1 MSAYSLDDF
10 IRDTGVSRETA
21 ERLETHRTLLA
32 AWSRRINL
40 VGPGELQDYWR
51 RHALDSQQLIALAPG
66 ARRWLD
72 LGSGAGFPGLV
83 IALCLAEGHVDLVE
97 SNPKKAA
104 FLREAVRATGA
115 KARVLETKVEA
126 LADAGDGAGAY
137 DVATARAFAPLNRLI
152 ASARPWLDQGA
163 LGLFPKG
170 ADHGAELV
178 AAGFPPQGGAAGGL
192 TAMVS
197 VSVSDPRGRIL
208 AIRRALDSKDGSR
221 A

>member
-1 MSAYSLDDF
+1 MKEYG
-10 IRDTGVSRETA
+10 RDAFVQQTGVSRETA
-21 ERLETHRTLLA
+21 ERLATHLALLE
-32 AWSRRINL
+32 AWSGRINL

-51 RHALDSQQLIALAPG
+51 RHVLDSQQLIALAPG

-72 LGSGAGFPGLV
+72 IGSGAGFPGLV
-83 IALCLAEGHVDLVE
+83 IAICLADGAVDLVE

-104 FLREAVRATGA
+104 FLREAIRATGA

-126 LADAGDGAGAY
+126 LGGAGAY
-137 DVATARAFAPLNRLI
+137 DVVTARAFAPLNRLI

-170 ADHGAELV
+170 GAYGAELI
-178 AAGFPPQGGAAGGL
+178 AAGFTEAGGTAAGL
-192 TAMVS
+192 TATAT

-208 AIRRALDSKDGSR
+208 AIRRARNSEER